1 MATPVIV
8 VGSNSFADATQAW
21 AIHKFDAA
29 ANVYPHGHRSPN
41 HGAFLAAITG
51 IAIDGSGNVYCCSW
65 NNAWTG
71 STGYDD
77 QPATIPGAYGSNA
90 EYPQWTVRKYNPDGF
105 KVWEANHGAECHDLV
120 LDGSGNVYICGAA
133 VNSSG
138 VVINSV
144 SADRT
149 GYYTTRKYSNDGTLL
164 WSADHGISVAWLNDG
179 YRMRIAVDASGNVY
193 TLAHGGPAGDLV
205 AKNVTKYNSSGV
217 VQWSIKI
224 DYLLGYT
231 NPYGLAV
238 DSSGNVY
245 VAGRIGTDYSL
256 IKYDSSGNQLALAVN
271 VDSAKYGRA
280 VAIDGAGDVILAT
293 SATLNRHLHKYD
305 SDLALIDSAAMDAGH
320 EGSVTSM
327 ALDADDVAYC
337 AIGTGYLEAYSTSS
351 GTFGDKLWGTRPT
364 LADDDGSA
372 LAGWCVALS
381 EVETPPLKMPMNF
394 GIPSWIGDYYA
405 SVPGLPFV
413 FALGLPAWLRDYIGP
428 PRTEICRL
436 FLTGTPDLE
445 LPLSS
450 LSLRANAGGVYVSVV
465 SPGATLDTVAA
476 IEARDGGNVQVY
488 RGVRFPDGT
497 EQLELL
503 VDAPL
508 THVSYD
514 LGARSGSLS
523 LMGRVASAVDYA
535 KTRQVR
541 HLSYRNESAG
551 IRRIRAAI
559 DTQLRVGDTVQL
571 AGGELLIISN
581 ITITVSATQAVM
593 EISE

>member
-8 VGSNSFADATQAW
+8 VGSTSFADATQDW

-29 ANVYPHGHRSPN
+29 ANPYPHGHRAPN
-41 HGAFLAAITG
+41 HGAFLIAVMG
-51 IAIDGSGNVYCCSW
+51 IAIDSAGNVYCCSW

-77 QPATIPGAYGSNA
+77 QPATIPSAYGNNY

-138 VVINSV
+138 AVINSV
-144 SADRT
+144 SVDRT

-179 YRMRIAVDASGNVY
+179 HRMRIAVDASGNVY
-193 TLAHGGPAGDLV
+193 TIAHGGPAGDLV

-217 VQWSIKI
+217 VQWSVKI

-245 VAGRIGTDYSL
+245 VAGRIGTNYSL

-280 VAIDGAGDVILAT
+280 VAIDSVGDVVLAT

-305 SDLALIDSAAMDAGH
+305 SDLTLIESAPVDAGH
-320 EGSVTSM
+320 SGGVTSM
-327 ALDADDVAYC
+327 VLDADDVAYC
-337 AIGTGYLEAYSTSS
+337 VIGTGYLEAYSTSS
-351 GTFGDKLWGTRPT
+351 GTFGDKLWATRPT
-364 LADDDGSA
+364 LGDDDGSA

-381 EVETPPLKMPMNF
+381 EVETPPLKMPIHF
-394 GIPSWIGDYYA
+394 GVPSWIGDYYA
-405 SVPGLPFV
+405 SVPGLPL
-413 FALGLPAWLRDYIGP
+413 ALALSVPAWLRDYVGP
-428 PRTEICRL
+428 PRPEICRL
-436 FLTGTPDLE
+436 FLTGEPDLE

-450 LSLRANAGGVYVSVV
+450 LSLRANAGGVYLSVV
-465 SPGATLDTVAA
+465 SPGATLETVAA
-476 IEARDGGNVQVY
+476 IEARAGGNLQVY

-503 VDAPL
+503 ADAPL
-508 THVSYD
+508 THVNYD

-523 LMGRVASAVDYA
+523 LTGRAAATAEYVKSR
-535 KTRQVR
+535 TVR
-541 HLSYRNESAG
+541 NLSYRAESAG
-551 IRRIRAAI
+551 VRRIRAAI
-559 DTQLRVGDTVQL
+559 DSQLLVGDTVQL
-571 AGGELLIISN
+571 PGGESFVVSSL
-581 ITITVSATQAVM
+581 TITVSATQAAM